1 MAEGPKPGR
10 AGQLVRVAGLLVLLA
25 VLIGRVDV
33 GVVQAAFRGMSAGR
47 AAAAATCFCM
57 AMALRLGKWNLQVEA
72 LGLPFDRWVQARNFL
87 MGILMGTVT
96 PMRAGELY
104 RLSALDLSETPM
116 EPLGRRWLAMA
127 ALLLEKGYELL
138 ILLGLVL
145 TGGWLVLPLTWP
157 SALILAALLPVWMGG
172 LWFGLGELTLP
183 GWAPERLLRLLAPVI
198 EARRRMSRGRRLTVF
213 GLTATAQGLN
223 MAGSFQIYQAFGD
236 LDPLLFSFGGPLLTL
251 TTLLPISIS
260 GIGVRELAAMEV
272 FGRTGFPADAAAV
285 AASLSFFCANVL
297 PCAALLPLA
306 LRSLLKASGAP

>member
-1 MAEGPKPGR
+1 MAEGPQPGR
-10 AGQLVRVAGLLVLLA
+10 AGQIIRVIGLLVLLA
-25 VLIGRVDV
+25 VLIGRVDA
-33 GVVQAAFRGMSAGR
+33 GAVQGAFRGMSAWR
-47 AAAAATCFCM
+47 AAASAACFCV
-57 AMALRLGKWNLQVEA
+57 AMALRLRKWNLQVEA

-87 MGILMGTVT
+87 MGILIGVVT

-104 RLSALDLSETPM
+104 RLSALDLSDTPA

-138 ILLGLVL
+138 ILLGLVVA
-145 TGGWLVLPLTWP
+145 GGWMVLPVAWP
-157 SALILAALLPVWMGG
+157 SALLAPVWLGG
-172 LWFGLGELTLP
+172 MWFGLGDLRPP
-183 GWAPERLLRLLAPVI
+183 GWAPDRLKRLLAPVI
-198 EARRRMSRGRRLTVF
+198 EARRRMSRGRRLAVF

-223 MAGSFQIYQAFGD
+223 MAGSFQIYRAFGD
-236 LDPLLFSFGGPLLTL
+236 LDPLLFCFGGPLLTL

-272 FGRTGFPADAAAV
+272 FGRTGFPSDAAAV

-306 LRSLLKASGAP
+306 LRGLLKASGAPPH